1 MMYAAVCNNI
11 VHLAFFFILKSLT
24 NDLFKCGASKK
35 VFICTHTVVIII
47 NIFLNL
53 HTKRLV
59 TPQTVIGLPPGAG
72 LKHW

>member
-11 VHLAFFFILKSLT
+11 VHLAFFFILKS
-24 NDLFKCGASKK
+24 GASKK
-35 VFICTHTVVIII
+35 VFICTHMVVIII